1 MNYEEIIKQIDERT
15 ARLRKT
21 NIVVLLTAFIIFLV
35 GLISIRNFL
44 LAYICLFISIGIVI
58 LYFKFLM
65 PKLSQKILN
74 IRYEPLDKDLD
85 SELFKNVVLGSSNIS
100 YIDLI
105 QVAYFIGEYSTV
117 IHIGT
122 TLLKDEK
129 IYKNKKLRYYFLSFI
144 AHSYFE
150 SSNYKKLKAMC
161 NGFMKL
167 KRQNDKY
174 FRESAPIFDFYS
186 KYLNGE
192 YEYCKNL
199 CIARKKETE
208 NSMSKIVSLHQ
219 DLLYAMACYQ
229 SGDME
234 VSKQYF
240 EKVIS
245 EAPNLMNYSKLATI
259 YINSINNKSKVE
271 YKSTEDEEEYPL
283 LKSLKIESRPGSQLE
298 KILRYTL
305 STIIVL
311 GFMVYIIAALGLLF
325 AKYL

>member
-1 MNYEEIIKQIDERT
+1 MKHEEIIKRFNERT
-15 ARLRKT
+15 ARLRKVNKT
-21 NIVVLLTAFIIFLV
+21 VFLTAFIIFV
-35 GLISIRNFL
+35 FGLIIIRNFP
-44 LAYICLFISIGIVI
+44 LACVCLFVSLGIVI
-58 LYFKFLM
+58 LYFKFFM
-65 PKLSQKILN
+65 PKKFQDNSN
-74 IRYEPLDKDLD
+74 IMYEPLIQGLD
-85 SELFKNVVLGSSNIS
+85 SEMFKNVVLGAANIS

-105 QVAYFIGEYSTV
+105 QVAYFMGEYSTA

-129 IYKNKKLRYYFLSFI
+129 IYKNKKLRYYFLPLV

-150 SSNYKKLKAMC
+150 SGNYKKLKAMC
-161 NGFMKL
+161 NGFMEL

-174 FRESAPIFDFYS
+174 LRETAPIFEFYS

-192 YEYCKNL
+192 YEDCKNL

-259 YINSINNKSKVE
+259 YINSINNKSEVE
-271 YKSTEDEEEYPL
+271 YKSTEDEEYPL
-283 LKSLKIESRPGSQLE
+283 LNAFKKELNHYSRLDKIFKYVISL
-298 KILRYTL
+298 
-305 STIIVL
+305 IIVV
-311 GFMVYIIAALGLLF
+311 GFIIYILAALGIF
-325 AKYL
+325 IW